1 MKKTKFVE
9 KSDLKFFL
17 IVLSICAI
25 ARTFLLKPV
34 VVEGQS
40 MHPTLESG
48 ETGFSF
54 PLGKLSLKRG
64 DIVIINVSNYHEGK
78 QYYIVKR
85 VIGLPGET
93 VKVVGTDVYINGTP
107 LLETYPVYE
116 HDAEEMTVTL
126 NDDEYYCMGDN
137 RSHSMDSRYYGPFK
151 SSDIVAKG
159 FLSFPLIFSRKNAA
173 N

>member
-1 MKKTKFVE
+1 MGKTKGFD
-9 KSDLKFFL
+9 KSDFRFFL
-17 IVLSICAI
+17 LVLSICVV

-54 PLGKLSLKRG
+54 PIGKLSIKRG
-64 DIVIINVSNYHEGK
+64 DIVIINVSNHHEGS

-93 VKVVGTDVYINGTP
+93 VKVSGTDVFINGKP
-107 LLETYPVYE
+107 LLETYPVY
-116 HDAEEMTVTL
+116 DYGSEENIATL
-126 NDDEYYCMGDN
+126 GDDEYYCLGDN

-151 SSDIVAKG
+151 SSEIVAKG
-159 FLSFPLIFSRKNAA
+159 FFSFPLLFKTTETN
-173 N
+173 